1 MSSSATKQALTIT
14 NPSLLVD
21 GSDAEFRVLI
31 NRLLYFSTRLL
42 SVRDGF
48 GAILGLTGI
57 QFSIMMSIRALSSE
71 EDVTV
76 NQLADHLHL
85 SGSFVT
91 IETGKLQARGLV
103 TKKRH
108 HLDGRKIVLSVTK
121 EGKKL
126 LSTLT
131 TTQQTINDLLFD
143 KLSAADF
150 RTLNSIADRLV
161 SNADVATLELSHMVS
176 KLSVQQS
183 AAARAT
189 ET

>member
-1 MSSSATKQALTIT
+1 MSSTASKQDLTIT
-14 NPSLLVD
+14 NPNLLVD
-21 GSDAEFRVLI
+21 GSDADFRVLI

-57 QFSIMMSIRALSSE
+57 QYSILMSVRALSTE

-103 TKKRH
+103 SKKRH
-108 HLDGRKIVLSVTK
+108 HLDGRKIVLHITK
-121 EGKKL
+121 EGRKL
-126 LSTLT
+126 LGALT
-131 TTQQTINDLLFD
+131 STQQTINDMLFD

-150 RTLNSIADRLV
+150 RNLNAIADRLV
-161 SNADVATLELSHMVS
+161 SNADVATHELSHMVS
-176 KLSVQQS
+176 KLSVQQN
-183 AAARAT
+183 AMARAA
-189 ET
+189 E

>member
-1 MSSSATKQALTIT
+1 MSSSTSKQDLTIT
-14 NPSLLVD
+14 NPALLVD
-21 GSDAEFRVLI
+21 GSDADFRVLI

-48 GAILGLTGI
+48 GVILGLTGI
-57 QFSIMMSIRALSSE
+57 QFSILISIRALSTE

-103 TKKRH
+103 SKKRH
-108 HLDGRKIVLSVTK
+108 HQDGRKIVLHITK
-121 EGKKL
+121 EGRKL
-126 LSTLT
+126 LGTLT
-131 TTQQTINDLLFD
+131 STQQTINDMLFA

-150 RTLNSIADRLV
+150 RNLNAIAERLV

-176 KLSVQQS
+176 KLNAQPNALSH
-183 AAARAT
+183 AT
-189 ET
+189 E